1 MKGLKL
7 NNLVTVQN
15 NKEYGLITTSRIV
28 AQGLG
33 KRHTEVLMSI
43 DNILENADLRS
54 LIIPTTYKVKG
65 QKREYKEYLLTK
77 DGFTLYM
84 FNIQGYNDFKMA
96 YINEFNRM
104 ERILNGEQLELEPY
118 KLEKKTY
125 KGKPVMTVRDLVYL
139 TGDNKDNINWLVRSK
154 SLGTLLNA
162 RTLRDFRFENNNIS
176 AYNRLNILF
185 KDDVYSLIGEYKLR
199 EDAHLKIKKYFA
211 DNKLAL
217 KSSKGSIDKFLKAQ
231 RLIDLYR
238 SLYIFAMDEEMR
250 EDFTEII
257 SEKFVELGFLERPCR
272 DLGINAKEGWNLG
285 IKLNDYKKMLVNN

>member
-1 MKGLKL
+1 M
-7 NNLVTVQN
+7 NNIVKIEKN
-15 NKEYGLITTSRIV
+15 DKYGLVTTSRIV
-28 AQGLG
+28 ADGLN
-33 KRHTEVLMSI
+33 KRHDHVLR
-43 DNILENADLRS
+43 DLEKILETPNVGS

-104 ERILNGEQLELEPY
+104 ERILNGEQLEIEPH

-125 KGKPVMTVRDLVYL
+125 KGKPVMTVRDIVYL

-154 SLGTLLNA
+154 SLGILLNA
-162 RTLRDFRFENNNIS
+162 RTLRDFRYENNNIS
-176 AYNRLNILF
+176 VYNRLNILF

-257 SEKFVELGFLERPCR
+257 SEKLVELGFLDRPCR
-272 DLGINAKEGWNLG
+272 DLGVNTKEGWNLG